1 MNMHIRRSED
11 EIAANRAR
19 YEEHQQKGLN
29 AAPKALPGKSDK
41 PAPALAEDL
50 IVHRETIPGG
60 WYWSTRVKANEVLRI
75 SLDEGFSTLSL
86 IAWNAADT
94 SERLN
99 LPDTVKV
106 QWTTGLGKGRVIFSD
121 MGKVM
126 FSIVEDSSGAHDV
139 LMGGSTASSNAKK
152 YAGTNGPGLRN
163 TRDNFVLLA
172 TKAGL
177 DKRDIPAALAL
188 FAPVRVDA
196 DGRFHWKPE
205 LVSEGDYVD
214 LRAEMD
220 MIVGFSNCPHPLD
233 PNPVYAPNP
242 VTVTRIKA
250 VEPLADDLCRTATPE
265 AVRGFENNA
274 FASL

>member
-1 MNMHIRRSED
+1 MHIRRSPE

-19 YEEHQQKGLN
+19 YEEHQKKGLEF
-29 AAPKALPGKSDK
+29 APKTLPGKSGK
-41 PAPALAEDL
+41 PAPSIEAGQ
-50 IVHRETIPGG
+50 IVHQEKLPGG
-60 WYWSTRVKANEVLRI
+60 WYWWTRVKANEVLRVA
-75 SLDEGFSTLSL
+75 LDEGFSTVSVV
-86 IAWNAADT
+86 AWSVADP
-94 SERLN
+94 SERMN

-126 FSIVEDSSGAHDV
+126 FSIVEDSCGAHDV

-152 YAGTNGPGLRN
+152 YAGQNGPALRN
-163 TRDNFVLLA
+163 TRDNFVLIA

-177 DKRDIPAALAL
+177 DKRDVPAALAL

-196 DGRFHWKPE
+196 DGKFEWKPN
-205 LVSEGDYVD
+205 LVSNGDYVD

-233 PNPVYAPNP
+233 PNPVYAPSP
-242 VTVTRIKA
+242 VSITRIA
-250 VEPLADDLCRTATPE
+250 AIEPAADDLCRTATAE
-265 AVRGFENNA
+265 AMRGFENNTSA
-274 FASL
+274 AL

>member
-1 MNMHIRRSED
+1 MHIRRSPE

-19 YEEHQQKGLN
+19 YEEHQKKGLEF
-29 AAPKALPGKSDK
+29 APKALPGKSAK
-41 PAPALAEDL
+41 PAP
-50 IVHRETIPGG
+50 TIAADAILHQEKLPGG
-60 WYWSTRVKANEVLRI
+60 WYWWTRVKANEVLRI
-75 SLDEGFSTLSL
+75 ALDEGFSTVSVV
-86 IAWNAADT
+86 AWSGADA
-94 SERLN
+94 SERMN

-126 FSIVEDSSGAHDV
+126 FSITEDSCGAHDV

-152 YAGTNGPGLRN
+152 YAGANGAALRN
-163 TRDNFVLLA
+163 TRENFVLVA

-196 DGRFHWKPE
+196 DGKFEWKPD
-205 LVSEGDYVD
+205 LVSDGDYVD

-242 VTVTRIKA
+242 VTITRIVA
-250 VEPLADDLCRTATPE
+250 TEPVADDLCRTATAE

-274 FASL
+274 FATL

>member
-1 MNMHIRRSED
+1 MHIRRSPE

-19 YEEHQQKGLN
+19 YEEHQKKGLEF
-29 AAPKALPGKSDK
+29 APKALPGKSAK
-41 PAPALAEDL
+41 PAPVIAAAD
-50 IVHRETIPGG
+50 IVHQEKLPGG
-60 WYWSTRVKANEVLRI
+60 WYWWTRVKANEVLRI
-75 SLDEGFSTLSL
+75 TLDEGFSTVSV
-86 IAWNAADT
+86 IAWNAADP
-94 SERLN
+94 SERMN

-126 FSIVEDSSGAHDV
+126 FSIVEDSCGAHDV
-139 LMGGSTASSNAKK
+139 LMGGSTASSNARK
-152 YAGTNGPGLRN
+152 YVGANGATLRN
-163 TRDNFVLLA
+163 TRENFVLVA

-196 DGRFHWKPE
+196 DGKFEWKPE

-242 VTVTRIKA
+242 VTITRIKA
-250 VEPLADDLCRTATPE
+250 VEPAADDLSRTATVE
-265 AVRGFENNA
+265 AIRGFENNA
-274 FASL
+274 FAAL

>member
-1 MNMHIRRSED
+1 VHIRRSPE

-19 YEEHQQKGLN
+19 YEEHQKKGLEF
-29 AAPKALPGKSDK
+29 APKSLPAKSEK
-41 PAPALAEDL
+41 PAPAIADNTIL
-50 IVHRETIPGG
+50 HREVIPGG
-60 WYWSTRVKANEVLRI
+60 WYWSTRVRTNEVLRV
-75 SLDEGFSTLSL
+75 SLDQGLSTVSVV
-86 IAWNAADT
+86 AWNAADT
-94 SERLN
+94 TERMN
-99 LPDTVKV
+99 LADTVKV
-106 QWTTGLGKGRVIFSD
+106 QWTTGLSKGRVIFSD

-126 FSIVEDSSGAHDV
+126 FSIVEDSSGAHDC
-139 LMGGSTASSNAKK
+139 LMGGSTALSNAKK
-152 YAGTNGPGLRN
+152 YAGANGPALRN
-163 TRDNFVLLA
+163 TRDNLVLLT

-196 DGRFHWKPE
+196 DGKFHWRPD
-205 LVSEGDYVD
+205 LVADGDYVE

-242 VTVTRIKA
+242 VTITRIA
-250 VEPLADDLCRTATPE
+250 ATEPKADDLCRTATAE

-274 FASL
+274 FAAI

>member
-1 MNMHIRRSED
+1 MHIRRSPE

-19 YEEHQQKGLN
+19 YEEHQKKGLEF
-29 AAPKALPGKSDK
+29 APKALPAKSIK
-41 PAPALAEDL
+41 PAPAIAADT
-50 IVHRETIPGG
+50 IVHQEKLPGG
-60 WYWSTRVKANEVLRI
+60 WCWWTRVKANETLRI
-75 SLDEGFSTLSL
+75 ALDEGLSTVSVV
-86 IAWNAADT
+86 AWNAEDPT
-94 SERLN
+94 ERMN

-126 FSIVEDSSGAHDV
+126 FSITEDSSGAHDV

-152 YAGTNGPGLRN
+152 YAGQNGSALRN
-163 TRDNFVLLA
+163 TRDNFVLIA

-196 DGRFHWKPE
+196 DGKFEWKPD
-205 LVSEGDYVD
+205 LVEDGDYVD

-242 VTVTRIKA
+242 VSILRIA
-250 VEPLADDLCRTATPE
+250 ATEPAADDLCRTATAE
-265 AVRGFENNA
+265 AIRGFENNA
-274 FASL
+274 FAAL

>member
-1 MNMHIRRSED
+1 MHIRRSPE

-19 YEEHQQKGLN
+19 YEEHQKKGLEF
-29 AAPKALPGKSDK
+29 APKALPAKSEK
-41 PAPALAEDL
+41 PAPAIAADK
-50 IVHRETIPGG
+50 IVHQEKLPGG
-60 WYWSTRVKANEVLRI
+60 WYWWTRVKANETLRI
-75 SLDEGFSTLSL
+75 ALDEGFSTVSVV
-86 IAWNAADT
+86 AWNAEDP
-94 SERLN
+94 SERMN

-106 QWTTGLGKGRVIFSD
+106 QWTTGLAKGRVIFSD

-126 FSIVEDSSGAHDV
+126 FSITEDSSGAHDV

-152 YAGTNGPGLRN
+152 YAGQNGPALRN
-163 TRDNFVLLA
+163 TRDNFVLIA
-172 TKAGL
+172 TKSGL

-196 DGRFHWKPE
+196 DGKFEWKPD

-242 VTVTRIKA
+242 VNILRIA
-250 VEPLADDLCRTATPE
+250 AIEPAADDLCRTATAE
-265 AVRGFENNA
+265 AIRGFENNA
-274 FASL
+274 FAAL

>member
-1 MNMHIRRSED
+1 MHNPRSPQ

-19 YEEHQQKGLN
+19 YEEHQKKGLEF
-29 AAPKALPGKSDK
+29 APKSLPEKSGK
-41 PAPALAEDL
+41 PAA
-50 IVHRETIPGG
+50 TIAADNILHEEKLPGG
-60 WYWSTRVKANEVLRI
+60 WYWWTRVKANEVLRI
-75 SLDEGFSTLSL
+75 VLDEGFSTVSV
-86 IAWNAADT
+86 IAWNAADI
-94 SERLN
+94 SERMN

-106 QWTTGLGKGRVIFSD
+106 QWTTGLAKGRVIFSD

-126 FSIVEDSSGAHDV
+126 FSILEDSCGAHDV
-139 LMGGSTASSNAKK
+139 LMGGSTASSNARK
-152 YAGTNGPGLRN
+152 YAGNNGAALRN
-163 TRDNFVLLA
+163 TRDNFVLVA

-196 DGRFHWKPE
+196 EGKFEWKPE
-205 LVSEGDYVD
+205 LVSEGDYVE

-242 VTVTRIKA
+242 VTITRIAA
-250 VEPLADDLCRTATPE
+250 VEPAADDLCRTATAE
-265 AVRGFENNA
+265 AIRGFENNS
-274 FASL
+274 FAAL

>member
-29 AAPKALPGKSDK
+29 AAPKALPGKSEK

-86 IAWNAADT
+86 IAWNAEDT

-121 MGKVM
+121 LGKVM
-126 FSIVEDSSGAHDV
+126 FSIVEDSCGAHDV

-152 YAGTNGPGLRN
+152 YAGANGPGLRN

>member
-1 MNMHIRRSED
+1 MHIRRSPE

-19 YEEHQQKGLN
+19 YEEHQKKGLEF
-29 AAPKALPGKSDK
+29 APKALPGKSVK
-41 PAPALAEDL
+41 PAPVIAAET
-50 IVHRETIPGG
+50 IVHQEKLPGG
-60 WYWSTRVKANEVLRI
+60 WYWWTRVKANEVLRI
-75 SLDEGFSTLSL
+75 ALDEGFSTVS
-86 IAWNAADT
+86 IVAWNAADP
-94 SERLN
+94 SERMN

-126 FSIVEDSSGAHDV
+126 FSITEDSCGAHDV
-139 LMGGSTASSNAKK
+139 LMGGSTASFNARK
-152 YAGTNGPGLRN
+152 YAGANGAALRN
-163 TRDNFVLLA
+163 TRENFVLVA

-188 FAPVRVDA
+188 FAPVRVDT
-196 DGRFHWKPE
+196 DGKFEWKPD
-205 LVSEGDYVD
+205 LVSDGDYVD

-242 VTVTRIKA
+242 VNITRIA
-250 VEPLADDLCRTATPE
+250 AIEPAADDLCRTATAE
-265 AVRGFENNA
+265 AIRGFENNA
-274 FASL
+274 FAAL

>member
-1 MNMHIRRSED
+1 MHIRRSPE

-19 YEEHQQKGLN
+19 YEEHQKKGLEF
-29 AAPKALPGKSDK
+29 APKALPAKSEK
-41 PAPALAEDL
+41 PAPAIASDK
-50 IVHRETIPGG
+50 IVHQENLPGG
-60 WYWSTRVKANEVLRI
+60 WYWWTRVKANETLRI
-75 SLDEGFSTLSL
+75 ALDEGFSTVSVV
-86 IAWNAADT
+86 AWNAEDPT
-94 SERLN
+94 ERMN

-126 FSIVEDSSGAHDV
+126 FSITEDSSGAHDV

-152 YAGTNGPGLRN
+152 YAGQNGPDLRN
-163 TRDNFVLLA
+163 TRDNFVLIA
-172 TKAGL
+172 TKSGL

-196 DGRFHWKPE
+196 DGKFEWKPD

-242 VTVTRIKA
+242 VSILRIA
-250 VEPLADDLCRTATPE
+250 AIEPAADDLCRTATAE

-274 FASL
+274 FAAL

>member
-1 MNMHIRRSED
+1 MHIRRSPE

-19 YEEHQQKGLN
+19 YEEHQKEGLDF
-29 AAPKALPGKSDK
+29 APKALPGKSGK
-41 PAPALAEDL
+41 PAPALAAEQ
-50 IVHRETIPGG
+50 IVHQEKLPGG
-60 WYWSTRVKANEVLRI
+60 WYWWTRVKANEVLRI
-75 SLDEGFSTLSL
+75 ALDEGLSTVSVV
-86 IAWNAADT
+86 AWNAADP
-94 SERLN
+94 SERMN

-126 FSIVEDSSGAHDV
+126 FSISEDSCGAHDV
-139 LMGGSTASSNAKK
+139 LMGGSTASSNARK
-152 YAGTNGPGLRN
+152 YAGANGPALRN
-163 TRDNFVLLA
+163 TRDNLVLVA

-196 DGRFHWKPE
+196 EGKFQWKPE
-205 LVSEGDYVD
+205 LVSDGDYVD

-242 VTVTRIKA
+242 VIITRIAAAEPA
-250 VEPLADDLCRTATPE
+250 VDDLCRTATAE
-265 AVRGFENNA
+265 AIRGFENNA
-274 FASL
+274 FAAQ

>member
-1 MNMHIRRSED
+1 MHIRRSAE

-19 YEEHQQKGLN
+19 YEEHQKKGLEF
-29 AAPKALPGKSDK
+29 APKSLPGRSAK
-41 PAPALAEDL
+41 PAPAVADHK
-50 IVHRETIPGG
+50 IVHQERIPGG
-60 WYWSTRVKANEVLRI
+60 WYWWTRVKANEVLRV
-75 SLDEGFSTLSL
+75 SLDEGFSTVSL
-86 IAWNAADT
+86 VAWNALDP
-94 SERLN
+94 SERMN

-126 FSIVEDSSGAHDV
+126 FSIVEDSSGAHDC
-139 LMGGSTASSNAKK
+139 LMGGSTAASNAKK
-152 YAGTNGPGLRN
+152 YAGANGATLRN
-163 TRDNFVLLA
+163 TRENFVLVA

-196 DGRFHWKPE
+196 DGKFEWKAD
-205 LVSEGDYVD
+205 LVGDGDYVD

-233 PNPVYAPNP
+233 PNPVYGPRS
-242 VTVTRIKA
+242 VTVTRIAASKPA
-250 VEPLADDLCRTATPE
+250 LDDLCRTATAE

-274 FASL
+274 FAAL

>member
-1 MNMHIRRSED
+1 MHFRRSPE
-11 EIAANRAR
+11 EIAENRAR
-19 YEEHQQKGLN
+19 YEEHQKKGLEF
-29 AAPKALPGKSDK
+29 APKALPAKSEK
-41 PAPALAEDL
+41 PAPAIADSAIL
-50 IVHRETIPGG
+50 HREVIPGA
-60 WYWSTRVKANEVLRI
+60 WYWSTRVRTNEVLRI
-75 SLDEGFSTLSL
+75 TLDQGHSTVSVV
-86 IAWNAADT
+86 AWNAVDT
-94 SERLN
+94 TERMN

-126 FSIVEDSSGAHDV
+126 FSIVEDSSGAHDC
-139 LMGGSTASSNAKK
+139 LMGGSTTASNAKK
-152 YAGTNGPGLRN
+152 YAGANGPALRN
-163 TRDNFVLLA
+163 TRDNLVLLA

-196 DGRFHWKPE
+196 EGVFHWRPD
-205 LVSEGDYVD
+205 LVAEGDYVE

-242 VTVTRIKA
+242 VTVTRIAA
-250 VEPLADDLCRTATPE
+250 VEPAADDLCRTATAE

-274 FASL
+274 FAAI

>member
-1 MNMHIRRSED
+1 MHIRRSEE

-19 YEEHQQKGLN
+19 YEEHQRQGLS
-29 AAPKALPGKSDK
+29 ATPKALPGNSAK
-41 PAPALAEDL
+41 PAPAVTCEQ
-50 IVHRETIPGG
+50 IIHRETIPGG
-60 WYWSTRVKANEVLRI
+60 WYWSTRVKANEVLRV
-75 SLDEGFSTLSL
+75 SLDAGFSTLSL
-86 IAWNAADT
+86 IAWNASDT
-94 SERLN
+94 TERLN

-126 FSIVEDSSGAHDV
+126 FSITEDSCGAHDV
-139 LMGGSTASSNAKK
+139 LMGGSTAASNAKK
-152 YAGTNGPGLRN
+152 YPGTNGTALRN

-177 DKRDIPAALAL
+177 DKRDIPGALAL

-196 DGRFHWKPE
+196 EGKFHWKPE

-233 PNPVYAPNP
+233 PHPVYAPNP
-242 VTVTRIKA
+242 VSVTRIA
-250 VEPLADDLCRTATPE
+250 AGAPAADDLCRTATPE

-274 FASL
+274 FAAL